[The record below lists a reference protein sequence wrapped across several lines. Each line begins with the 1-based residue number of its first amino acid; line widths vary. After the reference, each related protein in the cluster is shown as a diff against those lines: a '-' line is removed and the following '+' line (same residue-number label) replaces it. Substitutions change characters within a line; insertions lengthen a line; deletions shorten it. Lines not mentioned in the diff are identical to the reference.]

1 MKQVFQIILSLG
13 IGLLIGY
20 FIGCN
25 GKVKTVEKEVYVTR
39 YDTIREEVQVKV
51 FTPITRYVTET
62 DSIFSRITD
71 SLYID
76 RYVDKDEPI
85 PINEYQDSVTTK
97 DYQLKYDI
105 STVGQLLDF
114 KYNLSL
120 FRETEILVTKPRV
133 KNWMVSGAFSSNAN
147 LQVGLGYKG
156 WFTQVEFQKELN
168 QVWLGKQFNF

>member
-13 IGLLIGY
+13 IGILIGY

-25 GKVKTVEKEVYVTR
+25 SKIKTVEKQIYVTR

-51 FTPITRYVTET
+51 PVPITKYVTET
-62 DSIFSRITD
+62 DSIFKLITD
-71 SLYID
+71 SVYLD

-85 PINEYQDSVTTK
+85 PVNQYQDSIMTK

-120 FRETEILVTKPRV
+120 FKETETPIKPRI
-133 KNWMVSGAFSSNAN
+133 KNWMASGAFSSNAN
-147 LQVGLGYKG
+147 FQVGFGYKG
-156 WFTQVEFQKELN
+156 WFTQVEFQKKLN

>member
-13 IGLLIGY
+13 IGILIGY

-25 GKVKTVEKEVYVTR
+25 GKKTVEKETIVTR
-39 YDTIREEVQVKV
+39 YDTIYEQVQVKI
-51 FTPITRYVTET
+51 PIHVTKYVTET
-62 DSIFSRITD
+62 DSIFKFITD
-71 SLYID
+71 SVYLE

-85 PINEYQDSVTTK
+85 PVNEYQDSITTK

-114 KYNLSL
+114 KYNLNI
-120 FRETEILVTKPRV
+120 FRETEILVTKPKV

-168 QVWLGKQFNF
+168 QVWLGKQFKF